1 MSSVIENDG
10 NIPDPALYFK
20 CREDDEWMYHYRRFI
35 KFKWLKDIFD
45 QMCFEEYER
54 LSLREE
60 HILPGH
66 IVNQGID

>member
-1 MSSVIENDG
+1 MSRVIDNDG

-20 CREDDEWMYHYRRFI
+20 CREDDEWMYHYERFI
-35 KFKWLKDIFD
+35 KFKWLKDTFD

-60 HILPGH
+60 ELG
-66 IVNQGID
+66 VKNDR

>member
-1 MSSVIENDG
+1 MSRVIDNDG

-20 CREDDEWMYHYRRFI
+20 CREDDEWMYHYSQFI
-35 KFKWLKDIFD
+35 KFKWLKDTFD

-60 HILPGH
+60 HILPGAYRKSR
-66 IVNQGID
+66 N

>member
-1 MSSVIENDG
+1 MSIVMEQDG
-10 NIPDPALYFK
+10 NISAPALYFK

-60 HILPGH
+60 TLG
-66 IVNQGID
+66 VKDV

>member
-1 MSSVIENDG
+1 MSRVIDNDG

-35 KFKWLKDIFD
+35 KFKGLKDTFD

-66 IVNQGID
+66 IVN